1 MASFSPSLSLSLL
14 LRRTFWAR
22 RDSLDCENSCE
33 NNKNDLNLRPSSLHA
48 CSRVNVQLSCCRSPN
63 LKEVGGL
70 QMPGHIR
77 KRRHSQLTST
87 QVFEPLLLLSSLD
100 LSGNNPKNLHK
111 IFQLLAL
118 RARAAL
124 RAAASDLG
132 KWETELMT
140 IDEEATARI
149 PRSHIS
155 CGQEH
160 FFLFLLF
167 LPDFLPDP
175 SGSSSPAKNRIAKQ
189 GGVSCAGV
197 AVNLIF

>member
-1 MASFSPSLSLSLL
+1 
-14 LRRTFWAR
+14 
-22 RDSLDCENSCE
+22 
-33 NNKNDLNLRPSSLHA
+33 
-48 CSRVNVQLSCCRSPN
+48 
-63 LKEVGGL
+63 
-70 QMPGHIR
+70 MPGHIR
-77 KRRHSQLTST
+77 KRHSQLTST